1 MPPFLSYPTTIDV
14 SKLRVVYDNGE
25 EELFDTVV
33 AAVGRYADTQGLGL
47 AAAGVVADAKS
58 GKIPCVN
65 ERTNVPHIYAIGD
78 VVVDAPGKQSYDY
91 DIQQIHTTSN
101 IYAMYTPSTILPPSH
116 LLLNVIYLTQT
127 HPPSSITPPPRA
139 HTSRY
144 PSCQT
149 LMSSFVR
156 WHLLS
161 CPLSV
166 PLPRLCG
173 AYGVLSSPHD
183 CVYSLGTRH
192 CGFDRRTG
200 IPLHYLPTH
209 VTPH

>member
-78 VVVDAPGKQSYDY
+78 VVVDAPGKLSYDY
-91 DIQQIHTTSN
+91 DIQQIHTTST

-127 HPPSSITPPPRA
+127 HPPSSITPPP
-139 HTSRY
+139 
-144 PSCQT
+144 Q
-149 LMSSFVR
+149 
-156 WHLLS
+156 
-161 CPLSV
+161 
-166 PLPRLCG
+166 
-173 AYGVLSSPHD
+173 SSPQ
-183 CVYSLGTRH
+183 SLSKLPNSYVVA
-192 CGFDRRTG
+192 CSAASPLLP
-200 IPLHYLPTH
+200 PLHTPT
-209 VTPH
+209 TGPRRLWCTLKSPRPCLLLWN